1 MRDAIE
7 RALETLHTADREA
20 DARASADRIGAPARL
35 LVCLAYL
42 ATVVSFGPYDPVLA
56 LAAFPLCHCLLEGP
70 SLGRLLRRT
79 APFLPVALLLGLPS
93 AFLHREPAF
102 ACGSIT
108 ITRGMVA
115 AMTLTLKGVLCILA
129 TAQFAAVCG
138 FERIVG
144 ALRAF
149 GLPGRAATFL
159 LLSGRHLVL
168 LLSEA
173 NRMSAAYALRAP
185 GQRGI
190 AMRAWGPFAGSLLLR
205 SIDRA
210 GTVHDAMSLR
220 GFHDADPVLP
230 PLPRTSWRSV
240 VYVLGCG
247 LAFAA
252 ALFFLRHGGHS
263 A

>member
-1 MRDAIE
+1 MRSDLA
-7 RALETLHTADREA
+7 RALKILHAADREA
-20 DARASADRIGAPARL
+20 DARTAADRIGAPARL
-35 LVCLAYL
+35 LACLAYL

-70 SLGRLLRRT
+70 SPGRLLRRA

-93 AFLHREPAF
+93 VFLNRAPVLTL
-102 ACGSIT
+102 GPVT
-108 ITRGMVA
+108 VTRGMVA
-115 AMTLTLKGVLCILA
+115 ALTLTLKGALCILA

-138 FERIVG
+138 FERIIG

-173 NRMSAAYALRAP
+173 DRMSTAYALRAP

-190 AMRAWGPFAGSLLLR
+190 AARAWGPFAGSLLLR

-210 GTVHDAMSLR
+210 ETVHDAMTLR
-220 GFHDADPVLP
+220 GFRDADPALP
-230 PLPRTSWRSV
+230 PLPRASWRSGL
-240 VYVLGCG
+240 YVLACG
-247 LAFAA
+247 LSFAA
-252 ALFFLRHGGHS
+252 ALLFLRHGGPHP
-263 A
+263 